1 MQACKNAKEHYINVA
16 QRSSASGQERYINV
30 HSVAVQ
36 ECKNA
41 KERYNNV
48 AQRSCARAQ
57 ERYINV
63 AQSRCASVQEC

>member
-36 ECKNA
+36 ACKNA
-41 KERYNNV
+41 KEHYINV
-48 AQRSCARAQ
+48 AQRSSASGQ

-63 AQSRCASVQEC
+63 AQRSCASVQER

>member
-30 HSVAVQ
+30 
-36 ECKNA
+36 
-41 KERYNNV
+41 

-57 ERYINV
+57 ER
-63 AQSRCASVQEC
+63 